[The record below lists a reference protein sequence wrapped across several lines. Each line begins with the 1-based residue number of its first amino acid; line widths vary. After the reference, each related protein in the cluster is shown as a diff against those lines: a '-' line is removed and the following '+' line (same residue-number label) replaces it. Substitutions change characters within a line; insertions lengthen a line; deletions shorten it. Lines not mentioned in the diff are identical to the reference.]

1 MKRRAEPI
9 CRLPIRTREGEF
21 VARYSG
27 QGLCGLSFPTL
38 TRRRRQPGGKE
49 RPPARVQRWHAA
61 TSKALR
67 TALAGNPSGRLPP
80 LDLSSG
86 TEFQQAV
93 WRALRRIGWGRTR
106 SYAQLARAAGNSKAV
121 RAAGAACGANPIPV
135 LVPCH
140 RVLAAGGGLGGFSA
154 GLNWKL
160 ALLRREKSWPA
171 ASGKA

>member
-9 CRLPIRTREGEF
+9 CRLPIHTREGEF

-27 QGLCGLSFPTL
+27 LGLCGLSFPTL
-38 TRRRRQPGGKE
+38 TRGGRQPDGKQT
-49 RPPARVQRWHAA
+49 PPARIQRWHAA
-61 TSKALR
+61 TRTALR
-67 TALAGNPSGRLPP
+67 TALAGKPYGRLPP

-106 SYAQLARAAGNSKAV
+106 SYAQLARAVGNPKAV

-140 RVLAAGGGLGGFSA
+140 RVLATGGGLGGFSA

-160 ALLRREKSWPA
+160 ALLRREGSWPSA
-171 ASGKA
+171 RGKA